1 MCKACV
7 APDDLIVISYR
18 IPEGKRVVEGYV
30 RVETFWVE
38 AYRTIG
44 EFDFELSAVDL
55 YIDDFAGIGFP
66 AAFIGYRIDGS
77 GQYLDFD
84 IVQLEATGLDV
95 RGIRGIDHGN
105 VALPAGAPGVV
116 VAAVYAD
123 SDPNCCPTSMLHQ
136 NLAYV
141 SGAWGVT
148 DGTLYPT
155 ASAPGVSVAF

>member
-18 IPEGKRVVEGYV
+18 IPEGKRVAEVYV

-66 AAFIGYRIDGS
+66 AAFIGYRIDGA

-84 IVQLEATGLDV
+84 IVQLEGTGLDV

-105 VALPAGAPGVV
+105 VALLGPRA
-116 VAAVYAD
+116 
-123 SDPNCCPTSMLHQ
+123 SLSRLCT
-136 NLAYV
+136 
-141 SGAWGVT
+141 
-148 DGTLYPT
+148 PT
-155 ASAPGVSVAF
+155 AIRTAAQPACCTKTFPT